1 MVLCPRNQVWIWNS
15 YLAKGSQIQD
25 FLPLLSPH
33 LFLTCHPCLYLMNLM
48 GIPIH
53 QTVYSSSIQQSRLI
67 QLVGVLVLHVNHPRT
82 KTEIQLQC
90 LWCPTP
96 SLKFQRFQSVDIWSL
111 TRHGVS
117 KQNHEHFVSQVNLS
131 SRKVV
136 VLPRSK
142 KNNGISNRVGLFLPR
157 SVHSPPKNPD
167 IRPPLRGAFP
177 DFTTI

>member
-33 LFLTCHPCLYLMNLM
+33 LFLTCDPCLYLVNLM

-53 QTVYSSSIQQSRLI
+53 QTVYSSRIQQRRLI
-67 QLVGVLVLHVNHPRT
+67 QLVGVLILHVNHTRT

-96 SLKFQRFQSVDIWSL
+96 SLQFQPFQTVAIWSL
-111 TRHGVS
+111 WHG
-117 KQNHEHFVSQVNLS
+117 L
-131 SRKVV
+131 
-136 VLPRSK
+136 SK
-142 KNNGISNRVGLFLPR
+142 KNMNTWFHRWICLPGRWLFCPETKKTMASQIVWDCFYLGQYKE
-157 SVHSPPKNPD
+157 SWHKAS
-167 IRPPLRGAFP
+167 
-177 DFTTI
+177 T